1 MALYYNVIKNSY
13 STRELKKLN
22 SSAYNVII
30 YIQYSRM
37 QRKVPSRLVCG
48 SHSACLD
55 SMLLGVWLG
64 FFLYSSRLSVSDDSD
79 SPVVTRC
86 IPS

>member
-1 MALYYNVIKNSY
+1 MASYYNVIKNSY
-13 STRELKKLN
+13 SARELNN
-22 SSAYNVII
+22 SSYNLII
-30 YIQYSRM
+30 YIPYRRM

-48 SHSACLD
+48 SCSACLD
-55 SMLLGVWLG
+55 SMLPGVWLG